1 MAAYDLEEQEQ
12 LAEIKA
18 WWKQYG
24 NRLVNVATVVALIV
38 IAWQGWNW
46 YQRNQVGQA
55 SVVYG
60 VLQKAV
66 QEKDTQRIKAA
77 SGELLEKFGRTP
89 YAVLG
94 ALTSAKAM
102 VEAGDAQTA
111 KAQLLWAAE
120 HAKDEL
126 RDLARLRA
134 AAVLLDEK
142 SYDQALAQL
151 DGASGPAFE
160 IRFLDMRGDILVAQ
174 DKKTDA
180 VSAYRTALTKLDELE
195 KSGKSGGAGLEWQG
209 ESSAIFRDLI
219 GQKID
224 ALGGSK

>member
-77 SGELLEKFGRTP
+77 SGELLEKFSRTP

-142 SYDQALAQL
+142 AYDQALAQL

-174 DKKTDA
+174 DKKADA
-180 VSAYRTALTKLDELE
+180 VSAYRTALAKLDELE

-209 ESSAIFRDLI
+209 ESNAIFRDLI

>member
-24 NRLVNVATVVALIV
+24 SRLVNVVTAVAVIV
-38 IAWQGWNW
+38 AGWQVWNW
-46 YQRNQVGQA
+46 YQRNQAGQA
-55 SVVYG
+55 SMIYAA
-60 VLQKAV
+60 LQNAV
-66 QEKDTQRIKAA
+66 QTGNTQQVKTA
-77 SGELLEKFGRTP
+77 SGELLEKFSGSP

-102 VEAGDAQTA
+102 IEAGDAPTA
-111 KAQLLWAAE
+111 KAQLLWAVK

-142 SYDQALAQL
+142 SYDQALIQL

-160 IRFLDMRGDILVAQ
+160 MRFLDMRGDILAAQ
-174 DKKTDA
+174 GKKKEA
-180 VSAYRTALTKLDELE
+180 VSAYQTALARLGELE
-195 KSGKSGGAGLEWQG
+195 KNGPEIARQN
-209 ESSAIFRDLI
+209 ESNAIFRELI
-219 GQKID
+219 GQKVD
-224 ALGGSK
+224 ALGSE